1 MEFKISE
8 NEINGINEKGEVM
21 ARITYKQIEDGVYN
35 IDHTFVDESLRGQK
49 IAQKLVELAIKEIE
63 KKNGKVV
70 ATCSYARHYLEK
82 HGYDIA

>member
-82 HGYDIA
+82 HGYDIT